1 MVGAVIRRLWAEF
14 WLPARCTDAELMR
27 LCALQPHHLMKLA
40 AQLQDAQPAAIEY
53 DKKQRMWR
61 LRYTLPAACSVR
73 WCDQR
78 G

>member
-1 MVGAVIRRLWAEF
+1 MGTLKRLWAEF
-14 WLPARCTDAELMR
+14 FIGSRVTDAEL
-27 LCALQPHHLMKLA
+27 LQLTGLQPHHLMKLA

-53 DKKQRMWR
+53 SKNCRMWR

>member
-1 MVGAVIRRLWAEF
+1 VGTLIARICREF
-14 WLPARCTDAELMR
+14 WLPARCTDAELQQ
-27 LCALQPHHLMKLA
+27 LTGLQAHHVMKLA

-53 DKKQRMWR
+53 SKNRRMWR

>member
-1 MVGAVIRRLWAEF
+1 MGTLIARIWREF
-14 WLPARCTDAELMR
+14 WLPARCSDAELMR
-27 LCALQPHHLMKLA
+27 LCALQAHHLLKLA

-61 LRYTLPAACSVR
+61 LRHTLPAACSVR
-73 WCDQR
+73 WCDHR

>member
-1 MVGAVIRRLWAEF
+1 MGTLKRLWAEF
-14 WLPARCTDAELMR
+14 FIGARLSDSELMR

-53 DKKQRMWR
+53 SKNRRMWR
-61 LRYTLPAACSVR
+61 LRHTLPAACCVR
-73 WCDQR
+73 CSDQC

>member
-14 WLPARCTDAELMR
+14 WLPALVTDAELQR
-27 LCALQPHHLMKLA
+27 LTGLQPHHLMKLA

-53 DKKQRMWR
+53 SKNRRMWR
-61 LRYTLPAACSVR
+61 LRYTLPAACCVR
-73 WCDQR
+73 CGDQR

>member
-1 MVGAVIRRLWAEF
+1 MGALIARIWREF

-53 DKKQRMWR
+53 SKQRRMWR
-61 LRYTLPAACSVR
+61 LRYTLSAACCVR
-73 WCDQR
+73 CSDQR

>member
-1 MVGAVIRRLWAEF
+1 VGTLKRLWAEF
-14 WLPARCTDAELMR
+14 FIGARVSDAEL
-27 LCALQPHHLMKLA
+27 LQLTGLQPHHLLKLA

-53 DKKQRMWR
+53 SQHRRMWR

>member
-1 MVGAVIRRLWAEF
+1 MGAVIRRLWAEF
-14 WLPARCTDAELMR
+14 FIGARVSDAELQR
-27 LCALQPHHLMKLA
+27 LTGLQPHHLMKLA

-53 DKKQRMWR
+53 DKNRRMWR